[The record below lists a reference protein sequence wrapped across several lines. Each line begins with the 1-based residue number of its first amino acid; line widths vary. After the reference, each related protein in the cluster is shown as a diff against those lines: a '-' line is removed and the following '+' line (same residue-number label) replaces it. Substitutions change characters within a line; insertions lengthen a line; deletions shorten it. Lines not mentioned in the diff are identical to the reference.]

1 MSLKTQVSPPFF
13 FESTKNGG
21 IFNEKEWFF
30 KITISMKNTMQQG
43 FKTKMGNDNMCIYIG
58 ISKHREIFILSKKIN
73 Y

>member
-1 MSLKTQVSPPFF
+1 
-13 FESTKNGG
+13 
-21 IFNEKEWFF
+21 
-30 KITISMKNTMQQG
+30 MKNTMQQG